1 MLTEK
6 IQAEAAQEREL
17 SAALRNYAEI
27 VVSVESGFASVERIG
42 EAARR
47 VLLAERSRNVGRF
60 RADGEWV
67 MLGELVAWGKLT
79 ELADAVRKYGALRG
93 YESQGFGRRYA

>member
-17 SAALRNYAEI
+17 SAALRNYAEV

-42 EAARR
+42 EAGSR
-47 VLLAERSRNVGRF
+47 VLSAEIARNVGRV

-67 MLGELVAWGKLT
+67 PLADLVPWGRLT
-79 ELADAVRKYGALRG
+79 ELAEAVRKYGALRG